1 MKKIVTR
8 LLLFLS
14 LVPFTPG
21 AAQLS
26 TGSYVNDCGDVVAPS
41 PAQKNSSG
49 SQKVISPLPT
59 PQACPSSNNLVTQY
73 TAGNCQS
80 GIMFDIVAINTVTIN
95 CFEVNLAANAG
106 TYEIYTKT
114 GTHVGFQTT
123 PGAWTL
129 VGSANPV
136 NTVGPNLPSP
146 IPITVNVT
154 IPAGQ
159 TAAFYLT
166 STQPSVCITN
176 YTNGVAVGFVHASD
190 ANIQC
195 LEGTGKAY
203 PFAASFQPRRFNGT
217 IYYTACAGP
226 PLPAPSSISGASN
239 VCSGQTGQYICSPV
253 TGNGNVTYSWS
264 VPTGSVVTTGQGND
278 TMTVTYGSTSG
289 QICVVAMDACDTS
302 SSTCYSVTI
311 NPQPVASVSP
321 SSPSFCAGGSIVLTA
336 SGGSNYSWSPSTG
349 LSSITS
355 SNPTA
360 SPTST
365 TTYTVSVTNSIC
377 IDTQT
382 VTVTVNN
389 PPVISAGLDTAI
401 CNGLNTTLSAS
412 GGTSYVW
419 SPATGLS
426 NSTISNPVASPTT
439 TTTYTVT
446 GTDAN
451 GCSNT
456 DQVTITVNN
465 AQAIANP
472 ASTSICSGDSVQIS
486 VSGNGVSWSWS
497 PATDL
502 SSTSIQSPYASPTV
516 STTYTV
522 VVTDANGCTASTT
535 VQVSLNA
542 LPNASAGPDVT
553 ICLGGNTTLSATGG
567 TSYSWSPAT
576 GLSNTGISNPVAAPT
591 ATTSYVVTVS
601 SGTCSSTDTVV
612 VSVSP
617 LPTANAG
624 PDQTLCQGSTTPV
637 QLNATGGTSY
647 SWSPS
652 FGLSA
657 TNIANPTAQPGT
669 TTTYTVTVTNAAGC
683 TATDIITITV
693 SSPPVAN
700 AGPDVTLCIGGSTQ
714 LSASGGGTY
723 QWSPATGLS
732 NTSSANPTANPTAT
746 TTYTV
751 TVTNAAGCTD
761 TDVITVNVTPG
772 YPLDTPASTDQTCG
786 NLDGTATGGN
796 PLGGTPPYTYSWATT
811 PVQTTQTATGLAQ
824 GTYTVFVTDAQGCL
838 VQQTVT
844 VNQVLGIVAGFTATP
859 SVGIAPQL
867 VTFTNTSTGGTTF
880 SWNFGDGNTST
891 AQNPSNTYNSPG
903 TYTVM
908 LIAYNTPSCSDT
920 AYVTVI
926 IEEKV
931 TVIAPNIFTPNGDG
945 SNDVFSLTLQGAKSA
960 QVIIFNRW
968 GAEIA
973 SFDPLTG
980 NWDGRAN
987 SGSMVDDGTYY
998 FTISILGFDDKTY
1011 TEKGFVQVSKK

>member
-1 MKKIVTR
+1 MK
-8 LLLFLS
+8 
-14 LVPFTPG
+14 
-21 AAQLS
+21 
-26 TGSYVNDCGDVVAPS
+26 
-41 PAQKNSSG
+41 
-49 SQKVISPLPT
+49 ISPNSLKK
-59 PQACPSSNNLVTQY
+59 
-73 TAGNCQS
+73 
-80 GIMFDIVAINTVTIN
+80 
-95 CFEVNLAANAG
+95 AALLIG
-106 TYEIYTKT
+106 FIFGT
-114 GTHVGFQTT
+114 GTAAFAQTNL
-123 PGAWTL
+123 TL
-129 VGSANPV
+129 VLQYSGAQSLGCCNICGSDYICFGGAC
-136 NTVGPNLPSP
+136 GCCFPNGNQTFTDP
-146 IPITVNVT
+146 
-154 IPAGQ
+154 IPAGNTIIGVSVTYFSGDCGATQ
-159 TAAFYLT
+159 VPT
-166 STQPSVCITN
+166 SINTTFIGNAPVSGGNCLCGSCWVHTTNNTYNCVGLPGYNYGGSNTLFPTPNGIICCDRVEITFTYVPTSSFN
-176 YTNGVAVGFVHASD
+176 LPPIGTVSGTNNACSGTTGMFTVGAV
-190 ANIQC
+190 Q
-195 LEGTGKAY
+195 
-203 PFAASFQPRRFNGT
+203 
-217 IYYTACAGP
+217 
-226 PLPAPSSISGASN
+226 GASN
-239 VCSGQTGQYICSPV
+239 
-253 TGNGNVTYSWS
+253 YSWV
-264 VPTGSVVTTGQGND
+264 VPSGSTITSGQGND
-278 TMTVTYGSTSG
+278 TIQVLFGSTSG
-289 QICVVAMDACDTS
+289 QVCVYAMSACDTVGPA
-302 SSTCYSVTI
+302 CYNVTL
-311 NPQPVASVSP
+311 NQQPVAAVNPSAPSVCS
-321 SSPSFCAGGSIVLTA
+321 GGSIVLTA

-360 SPTST
+360 SPTAT
-365 TTYTVSVTNSIC
+365 TTYTVAVSNGIC
-377 IDTQT
+377 LDTQA

-389 PPVISAGLDTAI
+389 LPVVSAGLDTSI
-401 CNGLNTTLSAS
+401 CNGFSTTLNAS

-426 NSTISNPVASPTT
+426 SSTVSNPTASPTT
-439 TTTYTVT
+439 TITYTVT
-446 GTDAN
+446 GTGSN
-451 GCSNT
+451 GCTAS
-456 DQVTITVNN
+456 DQVTVTVNN
-465 AQAIANP
+465 ATATANP
-472 ASTSICSGDSVQIS
+472 ASVSVCNGDSVQIS
-486 VSGNGVSWSWS
+486 VTGNGVSWSWS

-502 SSTSIQSPYASPTV
+502 SSTSIQSPYASPAAP
-516 STTYTV
+516 TTYTV

-601 SGTCSSTDTVV
+601 NGTCSNTDTVV

-714 LSASGGGTY
+714 LSASGGSTY

-786 NLDGTATGGN
+786 NLDGTATAGN

-980 NWDGRAN
+980 NWDGKAN